1 MLKSMMAGMI
11 LVGAALA
18 SPAMAAGNDKGFLGS
33 NTLRLGAGIGQ
44 NYVESTYQGLPFD
57 EHATALEVFAGYEFN
72 RWFALEGGYLNG
84 GDATQDFNN
93 GAVRI
98 ESSGVY
104 ATALGSLPIT
114 DTFGVYGRVGVIKWD
129 AELRDTIDGEVF
141 FKRKRDGQDPIFGI
155 GLAATVEG
163 ALARLEYRYA
173 DLDFAESRIISF
185 SIVWQL
191 PLGR

>member
-1 MLKSMMAGMI
+1 MLKSMGI
-11 LVGAALA
+11 VLIGAALA
-18 SPAMAAGNDKGFLGS
+18 SPVIAAGNDEGFLGS
-33 NTLRLGAGIGQ
+33 NTLRLGVGIAQ
-44 NYVESTYQGLPFD
+44 NYVETTYNALPFD
-57 EHATALEVFAGYEFN
+57 EHGTALEVFAGYEFN

-84 GDATQDFNN
+84 GDATEDFFD
-93 GAVRI
+93 GAIRL

-114 DTFGVYGRVGVIKWD
+114 DALSVYGRAGVIKWD
-129 AELRDTIDGEVF
+129 AEVRETVDQQVS
-141 FKRKRDGQDPIFGI
+141 FKLKRDGKDPIFGV

-163 ALARLEYRYA
+163 ALVRLEYRYA
-173 DLDFAESRIISF
+173 DFDFAESRIIGL